1 MIIFSTV
8 FKILNK
14 LKGNLILYTVILLAI
29 TLFNTTSGNMNHY
42 EATKPDILIVNKDQN
57 NEITKGF
64 VSYLKEQAT
73 LKDIDIN
80 DQEKVDDALF
90 YRDISY
96 VVYIPENFGGDL
108 VNDKN
113 PTIEYKSNGNEN
125 ASFTQML
132 IEKYTLL
139 KERLG
144 KVPSIVDFYVQG
156 EVDPLLFIQY
166 AGSYPKFLQMAEKNC
181 ALNLS
186 DKEHMTLEFVSQ
198 NIVNG
203 KRIYELLLLRQL
215 MQDGRIDKEK
225 LTEYLQREYCVKL
238 SDQSYESAIS
248 VLQGHFF
255 NTQTEKKK
263 YEKLDILV
271 MNNTGAFSRMLS
283 LYSGI
288 KKSDFLNQLN
298 DLIELGVK
306 RYTDLYLPLQ
316 DELGLSLYQKYSR
329 KDVCRILNWEQD
341 ESSTIYGYK
350 IKYNTCPIFVTYE
363 KKDDIA
369 SSTKYEDEFINNQV
383 FSWMTRSRVSADS
396 IESRKLIAS
405 SDSGL
410 KILLFVKK
418 SDGEGTDFYYMGR
431 VHPIAWEQ
439 KEIYNDKGIALPI
452 MNFRLK
458 LEHSVREDIYQY
470 FVCT

>member
-1 MIIFSTV
+1 MPLMIPIALSGDRTY
-8 FKILNK
+8 NK
-14 LKGNLILYTVILLAI
+14 DTIRRYVMEGARVIPGSSSI
-29 TLFNTTSGNMNHY
+29 HFDEISKKRIY
-42 EATKPDILIVNKDQN
+42 EA
-57 NEITKGF
+57 
-64 VSYLKEQAT
+64 
-73 LKDIDIN
+73 ID
-80 DQEKVDDALF
+80 KL
-90 YRDISY
+90 ST
-96 VVYIPENFGGDL
+96 P
-108 VNDKN
+108 K
-113 PTIEYKSNGNEN
+113 K
-125 ASFTQML
+125 ML

-186 DKEHMTLEFVSQ
+186 DKEHMTIEFVSQ

-215 MQDGRIDKEK
+215 MQDGRIDKGK

-288 KKSDFLNQLN
+288 KKSDFLSQLN

-306 RYTDLYLPLQ
+306 RYTDLYLPMQ

-363 KKDDIA
+363 KKDNIA

>member
-1 MIIFSTV
+1 
-8 FKILNK
+8 
-14 LKGNLILYTVILLAI
+14 
-29 TLFNTTSGNMNHY
+29 
-42 EATKPDILIVNKDQN
+42 
-57 NEITKGF
+57 
-64 VSYLKEQAT
+64 
-73 LKDIDIN
+73 
-80 DQEKVDDALF
+80 
-90 YRDISY
+90 
-96 VVYIPENFGGDL
+96 
-108 VNDKN
+108 
-113 PTIEYKSNGNEN
+113 
-125 ASFTQML
+125 ML

-203 KRIYELLLLRQL
+203 KRVYELLLLRQL

-288 KKSDFLNQLN
+288 KKSDFW
-298 DLIELGVK
+298 I
-306 RYTDLYLPLQ
+306 
-316 DELGLSLYQKYSR
+316 SLM
-329 KDVCRILNWEQD
+329 I
-341 ESSTIYGYK
+341 
-350 IKYNTCPIFVTYE
+350 
-363 KKDDIA
+363 
-369 SSTKYEDEFINNQV
+369 
-383 FSWMTRSRVSADS
+383 
-396 IESRKLIAS
+396 
-405 SDSGL
+405 
-410 KILLFVKK
+410 
-418 SDGEGTDFYYMGR
+418 
-431 VHPIAWEQ
+431 
-439 KEIYNDKGIALPI
+439 
-452 MNFRLK
+452 
-458 LEHSVREDIYQY
+458 
-470 FVCT
+470 